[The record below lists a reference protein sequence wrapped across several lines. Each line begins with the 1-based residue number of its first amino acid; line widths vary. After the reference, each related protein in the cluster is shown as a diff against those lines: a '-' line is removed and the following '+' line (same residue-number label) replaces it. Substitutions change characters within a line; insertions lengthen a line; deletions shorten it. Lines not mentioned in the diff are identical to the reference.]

1 MRVRTRIITAVGT
14 GTAIT
19 VLAAGPAMASTHTVQ
34 AGETLSGIAAQSGQ
48 SLARVEAD
56 NPQITN
62 PNVIT
67 VGELVHVWGG
77 NASLAPLRA
86 QSGGSTKSSTSQ
98 GSTRDARQHGAGQ
111 RLAGQFRVGQR
122 LAVEQHPGQHQQRHR
137 LRAVVVPA
145 VRGLARVVE
154 HADRPGWPVR
164 HPAQH
169 LAEPGLL
176 GHGRAGVGRAAGPGV
191 PAPVRPGRHL
201 AVGPVRRLLGHAA
214 TSSAQKGS
222 RPRPEFLR
230 PGPLCAANS
239 IAPRPE
245 FLRPG
250 PLLCCK
256 QHCAPAGVPPAGAS
270 LVLQTALRPG
280 RRFSGRG
287 VSCAPGA
294 SWLRPSYCSRPPGVS
309 RPRL

>member
-98 GSTRDARQHGAGQ
+98 GSTTQGSTAQASDSQASSASASDSQSSSTPASTSSGTGSAPSSFQQCVAWRESSNTPTDPDGLYGILPSTWQSLGYSGTAGQ
-111 RLAGQFRVGQR
+111 ASVAQQDQAFQR
-122 LAVEQHPGQHQQRHR
+122 LY
-137 LRAVVVPA
+137 
-145 VRGLARVVE
+145 
-154 HADRPGWPVR
+154 
-164 HPAQH
+164 AQD
-169 LAEPGLL
+169 G
-176 GHGRAGVGRAAGPGV
+176 
-191 PAPVRPGRHL
+191 
-201 AVGPVRRLLGHAA
+201 
-214 TSSAQKGS
+214 TSPWAQYDG
-222 RPRPEFLR
+222 
-230 PGPLCAANS
+230 C
-239 IAPRPE
+239 
-245 FLRPG
+245 
-250 PLLCCK
+250 
-256 QHCAPAGVPPAGAS
+256 
-270 LVLQTALRPG
+270 
-280 RRFSGRG
+280 
-287 VSCAPGA
+287 
-294 SWLRPSYCSRPPGVS
+294 
-309 RPRL
+309 